1 MFLRKCTQD
10 VIHNFLKINRAGR
23 NDEIMMSVGKQK
35 KYEKKKRSWS
45 SDNKMLTFT
54 PVFRSS

>member
-35 KYEKKKRSWS
+35 KYEKK
-45 SDNKMLTFT
+45 NVHGVLTT
-54 PVFRSS
+54 KC